1 MMMDRFAYY
10 HPLVNFLYFA
20 LVIGFSMILNHPLAQ
35 AISIFSACA
44 YAVQTQGR
52 QAVAFC
58 LKWCLPIMLMTA
70 FMNPA
75 FSHEGV
81 TILLYFPTGNP
92 LTLESILYG
101 LSAGV
106 MIATVMLW
114 FLNFNRVITS
124 DKFIYLFGRIIP
136 AMSLVLS
143 MTLRFIPKFKAQMDA
158 VVDAQKSIGRDVSE
172 GSLWHRTKIAVTVL
186 SIMVTWALE
195 NAIETADSMKSR
207 GYGLKGRTAFSIYR
221 FDDRDKMAL
230 LYLGFCGFYLLS
242 GSVVSAFGFRY
253 FPSIRYIG
261 LNTVTLSFQFVYLI
275 LCLMPVVLN
284 WAEERKWKAIHSKM

>member
-1 MMMDRFAYY
+1 MKDRFGSY

-20 LVIGFSMILNHPLAQ
+20 LVLGFAMALNHPLSQ
-35 AISIFSACA
+35 GISLVCA
-44 YAVQTQGR
+44 VTYGVQTEGKK
-52 QAVAFC
+52 AVLFT
-58 LKWCLPIMLMTA
+58 LRWCLPVMALTA

-75 FSHEGV
+75 FSHDGI
-81 TILLYFPTGNP
+81 TILTYLPTGNP

-106 MIATVMLW
+106 MLATVMLW

-124 DKFIYLFGRIIP
+124 DKFIYLFGRVIP

-143 MTLRFIPKFKAQMDA
+143 MTLRFIPKFKAQMDLT
-158 VVDAQKSIGRDVSE
+158 VDAQKSIGRDISE
-172 GSLWHRTKIAVTVL
+172 GSLWHRTKIAITVL

-207 GYGLKGRTAFSIYR
+207 GYGLPGRTAFSIYR

-230 LYLGFCGFYLLS
+230 VFLGFCGFYLLT
-242 GSVVSAFGFRY
+242 GSMVSAFGFRY
-253 FPSIRYIG
+253 FPSIRYVN
-261 LNTVTLSFQFVYLI
+261 LNAATLSFQVVYLI
-275 LCLMPVVLN
+275 LCIMPVVLN
-284 WAEERKWKAIHSKM
+284 RAEEQKWKAIHSNM